1 MIQQIFGDGSEYA
14 YAMDI
19 NVYWFFFNIVHYS
32 YHYIIIRHLL

>member
-19 NVYWFFFNIVHYS
+19 NVIYYNNLL
-32 YHYIIIRHLL
+32 II